1 MFYYKKTAMEKIQKI
16 LVPTDFSQAAQ
27 HAFVY
32 ALRMAD
38 RLEASVHLLHVI
50 YPQVDSF
57 DAPIIATQATRAQ
70 IDAAKEVMI
79 TFSDAGIAEVSKELT
94 HEAEVTSSVEVGSA
108 VAVINSVAEKEL
120 FPLIIMGTR
129 GEHSTLE
136 KLLGTVAS
144 GVVGHAPCPVVVV
157 PETAG
162 LKDILR
168 VAYATDLQLADS
180 YEIWRVAKLLAPFH
194 TIMHV
199 VHFGDQ
205 EKKGAAPRLEE
216 LESFFQDNAPALQI
230 QFHQF
235 AQEELTDDINA
246 FADQYGIDLL
256 VMYRTH
262 RSFPDRLFH
271 RSRTKAMSKKTKV
284 PLLVM

>member
-1 MFYYKKTAMEKIQKI
+1 MEKIQKI

-27 HAFVY
+27 QAYSY

-70 IDAAKEVMI
+70 IETAKEVI
-79 TFSDAGIAEVSKELT
+79 ETFKDAGIAEVKNDLRNLPVVQT
-94 HEAEVTSSVEVGSA
+94 SVEVGSA
-108 VAVINSVAEKEL
+108 VAVINSVAEKDL

-157 PETAG
+157 PETAA

-168 VAYATDLQLADS
+168 VAYATDLNLADP

-199 VHFGDQ
+199 VHFGNKV
-205 EKKGAAPRLEE
+205 KKGAAPRLEE

-235 AQEELTDDINA
+235 AQEELTDDINS

-262 RSFPDRLFH
+262 RSFPDNLFH
-271 RSRTKAMSKKTKV
+271 KSRTKAMSKKTRV